1 MSSRLSAMLV
11 SCCRACHQQPPCYA
25 CATTGLIRQRISHAE
40 ADDLPV
46 LQDAALQ
53 NNFSRPDKRTLMA
66 GLAIASIV

>member
-1 MSSRLSAMLV
+1 MFPERQGD
-11 SCCRACHQQPPCYA
+11 RAA
-25 CATTGLIRQRISHAE
+25 
-40 ADDLPV
+40 V

>member
-1 MSSRLSAMLV
+1 MP
-11 SCCRACHQQPPCYA
+11 CCHQQPPCYA
-25 CATTGLIRQRISHAE
+25 CATPALTGQRLSHAE
-40 ADDLPV
+40 ADQLCK

>member
-1 MSSRLSAMLV
+1 VGVA
-11 SCCRACHQQPPCYA
+11 
-25 CATTGLIRQRISHAE
+25 
-40 ADDLPV
+40 